1 MSSETLHILKDFGLI
16 IATFAAIYGLYEKHL
31 KNRLQKQLEQER
43 KFFEQREAETN
54 KKMQDFFY
62 KYMEGLD
69 KFIHIMTQTEEH
81 YYSSFKDLQG
91 KVSDDLKEY
100 KNTIAELKIAF
111 ERFKLE
117 IVEVINRPRPGS
129 GDKVY

>member
-1 MSSETLHILKDFGLI
+1 MSGETFNIIKDFGLI
-16 IATFAAIYGLYEKHL
+16 IATFAAIYGIYEKHL
-31 KNRLQKQLEQER
+31 KNKLQKQLERER
-43 KFFEQREAETN
+43 KYFEEREAETN
-54 KKMQDFFY
+54 KKLQDFFY
-62 KYMEGLD
+62 KYLEGLD
-69 KFIHIMTQTEEH
+69 KFVYILTQTEEH

-117 IVEVINRPRPGS
+117 IVEVINRPRPS
-129 GDKVY
+129 SKY